1 MVDSLPDLVL
11 IVGDLAL
18 YRPRR
23 SRRIVIGPFQSG
35 NHLVC
40 PLFFFFF
47 SFIFEGFST
56 GDEARTKWDKLFNIN
71 NLN

>member
-40 PLFFFFF
+40 PFFFLFFFYF
-47 SFIFEGFST
+47 
-56 GDEARTKWDKLFNIN
+56 
-71 NLN
+71 